1 MSILVPGCGN
11 SNLSEKLHSSLGFSN
26 ILSTDFEPE
35 IIQKMNER
43 GVKGL
48 KYEVSDST
56 NMKDQYTDNSFTTII
71 DKGTFDAICI
81 DATKETKEKCNKY
94 LNELVRVSMAKGGQI
109 IIVSLLQDFVLNNL
123 IEFFVR
129 GQSN

>member
-1 MSILVPGCGN
+1 M
-11 SNLSEKLHSSLGFSN
+11 HFRLGFTN

-35 IIQKMNER
+35 IIQKMNDR
-43 GVKGL
+43 GVKAL
-48 KYEVSDST
+48 KYEVADST
-56 NMKDQYTDNSFTTII
+56 DMKDKYEDNSFTTTV

-81 DATKETKEKCNKY
+81 DATKETNEKCNKY
-94 LNELVRVSMAKGGQI
+94 LNELVRVCQAKGGQI

-129 GQSN
+129 GQGNQFFDKSMFNVTF